1 MHFYQLVK
9 RLSFQKE
16 GCIGAFLAMLICLLE
31 CSCLLDTILLL
42 TWNMSLVVKKRKARE
57 EEMFLTLIW
66 YVNFEE
72 MKVKHRFNYRRIHQ
86 NGSSCSKEVHRWQYQ
101 WLTLRLLKLGDTF
114 RILYP
119 KSEKVRRAHTINNPQ
134 DDLKSA
140 SLLYIDRHHCG
151 KLRLTVFKSIRLTCN
166 FNRKYFCFC
175 LAIGWKYCAIGVKK
189 DYVVEFK
196 N

>member
-9 RLSFQKE
+9 RLFFPKGRLHWCFFSYVNMP
-16 GCIGAFLAMLICLLE
+16 IE

-166 FNRKYFCFC
+166 FNQKYFCFC

-189 DYVVEFK
+189 DYVLDFK

>member
-1 MHFYQLVK
+1 MKYVTCCEEKKGK
-9 RLSFQKE
+9 RGRNVFN
-16 GCIGAFLAMLICLLE
+16 I
-31 CSCLLDTILLL
+31 
-42 TWNMSLVVKKRKARE
+42 N
-57 EEMFLTLIW
+57 LIW
-66 YVNFEE
+66 ELRGNESQT
-72 MKVKHRFNYRRIHQ
+72 RRSSSIQLPSYHQ

-140 SLLYIDRHHCG
+140 SMLFIDRHQCE

-166 FNRKYFCFC
+166 FNRKYFRFC
-175 LAIGWKYCAIGVKK
+175 LAIGWKYCAIEALKGLCCWL
-189 DYVVEFK
+189 
-196 N
+196 

>member
-1 MHFYQLVK
+1 MWTSRK
-9 RLSFQKE
+9 WRSN
-16 GCIGAFLAMLICLLE
+16 IDSI
-31 CSCLLDTILLL
+31 T
-42 TWNMSLVVKKRKARE
+42 VVSIK
-57 EEMFLTLIW
+57 MG
-66 YVNFEE
+66 
-72 MKVKHRFNYRRIHQ
+72 HRVP
-86 NGSSCSKEVHRWQYQ
+86 GKEVHRWQYQ

-175 LAIGWKYCAIGVKK
+175 LAIGWKYFAIGVKK
-189 DYVVEFK
+189 DYVVDFK